1 MTRFT
6 VHSIPGSPFG
16 RTVLLALEEKQADYR
31 LAPMAFGAHR
41 TPEHRALHPFGR
53 IPVLADGDFLLYET
67 QAILRYLDRVLPEP
81 ALVPADPRAAA
92 RMDQLIGVT
101 DCYVVPQISAPI
113 SFPRL
118 IAPRFGLPVDEE
130 AVLAAV
136 PAAENCVA
144 AIAALVGDRPYL
156 AGDALSL
163 ADLMLIPHLAY
174 FIQCDEGAA
183 ILARHPALT
192 AWIARMDER
201 DSMAVTAPERL
212 MMPAEAA

>member
-1 MTRFT
+1 MSDI
-6 VHSIPGSPFG
+6 VVYGVLGSPFVRAVQMG
-16 RTVLLALEEKQADYR
+16 LEEKKAAYR
-31 LAPMAFGAHR
+31 VEAVAPKELKSETYLKR
-41 TPEHRALHPFGR
+41 HPFGR
-53 IPVLADGDFLLYET
+53 VPAFEHGDFRLYET